1 MMESFACYV
10 YCSACRPRGLQG
22 FQELDLDDAELAPGV
37 AAFLGLEEVELAG
50 GEFTAV
56 ALAWL
61 QWQLKG
67 DKKAA
72 KMFVGNDCD
81 LSKRKDWTI
90 EKNAKFST
98 LK

>member
-22 FQELDLDDAELAPGV
+22 FQELDLDDAELALGV
-37 AAFLGLEEVELAG
+37 AAVLGLEEVER
-50 GEFTAV
+50 
-56 ALAWL
+56 
-61 QWQLKG
+61 
-67 DKKAA
+67 
-72 KMFVGNDCD
+72 N
-81 LSKRKDWTI
+81 DWTI